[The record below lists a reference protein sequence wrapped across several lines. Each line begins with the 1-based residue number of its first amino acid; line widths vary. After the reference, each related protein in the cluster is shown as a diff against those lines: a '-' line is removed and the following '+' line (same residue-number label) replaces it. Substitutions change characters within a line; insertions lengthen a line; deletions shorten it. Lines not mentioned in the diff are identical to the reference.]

1 MKKIKEY
8 LLTTIGIALT
18 AIALEYFFFPSDIAA
33 GGVSGIGLVINKL
46 IGLDTSIVVL
56 VLNILLFILAFLVL
70 GKSFGSKSI
79 YATIMLS
86 VFMWIIEKFFTPG
99 VLTENMFLASF
110 FGSIILGMGAAI
122 VFHQGAS
129 TGGTSIIAA
138 IISKFTPI
146 GIGISVL
153 LTDSFVCILA
163 ISIFG
168 VDKGLFGFFSVI
180 LIGLVI
186 DKFIDGFNRCKQVFI
201 ITSKEKDIVNHII
214 KNVDRGCTVL
224 NGNGGYTGSDVKI
237 IYTVLSSNEF
247 IALKKDVKEIDPEAF
262 VTVNESTE
270 VLGKGFTDFQ

>member
-1 MKKIKEY
+1 MQKIKEY
-8 LLTTIGIALT
+8 LLTTIGTALT
-18 AIALEYFFFPSDIAA
+18 AIALEYFFFPADIAA

-46 IGLDTSIVVL
+46 LGLDTSIVVL
-56 VLNILLFILAFLVL
+56 ILNISLFILAFLVL
-70 GKSFGSKSI
+70 GKSFGAKSI

-129 TGGTSIIAA
+129 TGGTSITAS

-163 ISIFG
+163 ISVFG

-186 DKFIDGFNRCKQVFI
+186 DKFIDGFNTCKQVFI
-201 ITSKEKDIVNHII
+201 ITSKEKAIVNHII
-214 KNVDRGCTVL
+214 KKIDRGCTVL
-224 NGNGGYTGSDVKI
+224 NGHGGYTGSDVKI

-247 IALKKDVKEIDPEAF
+247 IALKKDVKEIDPDAF

>member
-1 MKKIKEY
+1 MQKIKEY
-8 LLTTIGIALT
+8 LLTTLGIALT
-18 AIALEYFFFPSDIAA
+18 AIALEYFFFPAHIAA

-46 IGLDTSIVVL
+46 LGLDTSVVVL
-56 VLNILLFILAFLVL
+56 VLNIFLFILAFFVL
-70 GKSFGSKSI
+70 GKSFGAKSI

-99 VLTENMFLASF
+99 ILTENMFLASF

-146 GIGISVL
+146 GIGTSVL
-153 LTDSFVCILA
+153 LTDSSVCILA
-163 ISIFG
+163 ISVFG

-186 DKFIDGFNRCKQVFI
+186 DKFIDGFNSCKQVFI

-214 KNVDRGCTVL
+214 KKIDRGCTVL
-224 NGNGGYTGSDVKI
+224 NGNGGYTGSNVKI
-237 IYTVLSSNEF
+237 IYTVLSSSEF
-247 IALKKDVKEIDPEAF
+247 IALKKDVKEIDPDAF
-262 VTVNESTE
+262 LTVNESTE

>member
-1 MKKIKEY
+1 MQKIKEY
-8 LLTTIGIALT
+8 LLTTIGTALT

-46 IGLDTSIVVL
+46 LGLDTSIVVL
-56 VLNILLFILAFLVL
+56 VLNISLFILAFLVL
-70 GKSFGSKSI
+70 GKSFGAKSI

-129 TGGTSIIAA
+129 TGGTSIIAS

-163 ISIFG
+163 ISVFG

-186 DKFIDGFNRCKQVFI
+186 DKFIDGFNTCKQVFI
-201 ITSKEKDIVNHII
+201 ITSKEKAIVNHII
-214 KNVDRGCTVL
+214 KKIDRGCTVL
-224 NGNGGYTGSDVKI
+224 NGHGGYTGSDVKI
-237 IYTVLSSNEF
+237 IYTVLNSNEF
-247 IALKKDVKEIDPEAF
+247 IALKKDVKEIDPDAF

>member
-79 YATIMLS
+79 YATVMLS

-214 KNVDRGCTVL
+214 KNIDRGCTVL

>member
-1 MKKIKEY
+1 MQKIKEY

-56 VLNILLFILAFLVL
+56 VLNIFLFILAFLVL
-70 GKSFGSKSI
+70 GKSFGAKSI

-86 VFMWIIEKFFTPG
+86 VFMWIIERFFTPG

-129 TGGTSIIAA
+129 TGGTSIIAS

-163 ISIFG
+163 ISVFG

-186 DKFIDGFNRCKQVFI
+186 DKFIDGFNTCKQVFI
-201 ITSKEKDIVNHII
+201 ITSKEKAIVNHII
-214 KNVDRGCTVL
+214 KKIDRGCTVL
-224 NGNGGYTGSDVKI
+224 NGHGGYTGSDVKI
-237 IYTVLSSNEF
+237 IYTVLNSNEF
-247 IALKKDVKEIDPEAF
+247 IALKKDVKEIDPDAF

>member
-1 MKKIKEY
+1 MQKIKEY

-18 AIALEYFFFPSDIAA
+18 AIALEYFFFPADIDA

-56 VLNILLFILAFLVL
+56 VLNVFLFILAFLVL
-70 GKSFGSKSI
+70 GKSFGAKSI

-153 LTDSFVCILA
+153 LTDSSVCILA
-163 ISIFG
+163 ISVFG

-186 DKFIDGFNRCKQVFI
+186 DKFIDGFNSCKQVFI
-201 ITSKEKDIVNHII
+201 ITSKEKAIVNHII
-214 KNVDRGCTVL
+214 KKIDRGCTVL

-237 IYTVLSSNEF
+237 IYTVLSSSEF
-247 IALKKDVKEIDPEAF
+247 IALKKDVKEIDPDAF
-262 VTVNESTE
+262 LTVNESTE

>member
-1 MKKIKEY
+1 MQKIKEY
-8 LLTTIGIALT
+8 LLTTIGTALT
-18 AIALEYFFFPSDIAA
+18 AIALEYFFFPADIAA

-46 IGLDTSIVVL
+46 LGLDTSIVVL
-56 VLNILLFILAFLVL
+56 ILNISLFILAFLVL
-70 GKSFGSKSI
+70 GKSFGAKSI

-86 VFMWIIEKFFTPG
+86 VFMWIIERFFTPG

-129 TGGTSIIAA
+129 TGGTSIIAS

-163 ISIFG
+163 ISVFG

-186 DKFIDGFNRCKQVFI
+186 DKFIDGFNTCKQVFI
-201 ITSKEKDIVNHII
+201 ITSKEKAIVNHII
-214 KNVDRGCTVL
+214 KKIDRGCTVL
-224 NGNGGYTGSDVKI
+224 NGHGGYTGSDVKI
-237 IYTVLSSNEF
+237 IYTVLNSNEF
-247 IALKKDVKEIDPEAF
+247 IALKKDVKEIDPDAF

>member
-1 MKKIKEY
+1 MQKIKEY

-56 VLNILLFILAFLVL
+56 VLNIFLFILAFLVL
-70 GKSFGSKSI
+70 GKSFGAKSI

-99 VLTENMFLASF
+99 ILTENMFLASF

-163 ISIFG
+163 ISVFG

-180 LIGLVI
+180 LIVLVI

-201 ITSKEKDIVNHII
+201 ITSKEKAIVNHII
-214 KNVDRGCTVL
+214 KKIDRGCTVL

-247 IALKKDVKEIDPEAF
+247 IALKKDVKEIDPDAF
-262 VTVNESTE
+262 LTVNESTE

>member
-1 MKKIKEY
+1 MQKIKEY
-8 LLTTIGIALT
+8 LLTTIGTALT

-46 IGLDTSIVVL
+46 LGLDTSIVVL
-56 VLNILLFILAFLVL
+56 VLNIYLFILAFLVL
-70 GKSFGSKSI
+70 GKSFGAKSI

-86 VFMWIIEKFFTPG
+86 VFMWIIERFFTPG

-129 TGGTSIIAA
+129 TGGTSIIAS

-163 ISIFG
+163 ISVFG

-186 DKFIDGFNRCKQVFI
+186 DKFIDGFNTCKQVFI
-201 ITSKEKDIVNHII
+201 ITSKEKAIVNHII
-214 KNVDRGCTVL
+214 KKIDRGCTVL
-224 NGNGGYTGSDVKI
+224 NGHGGYTGSDVKI
-237 IYTVLSSNEF
+237 IYTVLNSNEF
-247 IALKKDVKEIDPEAF
+247 IALKKDVKEIDPDAF